1 MVLTTLLGRTRACSP
16 LVRPCS
22 CEYTS
27 NPHKHSPYFPTFPHI
42 SDRVSDCEYRWVLPL
57 EQTDLA
63 NDVYLQKRLW
73 PDFGGKET
81 VLELKSVTVGGLVYT
96 DLTVA

>member
-1 MVLTTLLGRTRACSP
+1 M
-16 LVRPCS
+16 
-22 CEYTS
+22 
-27 NPHKHSPYFPTFPHI
+27 
-42 SDRVSDCEYRWVLPL
+42 LPL